1 MSPEPFVLC
10 VKAPPARRK
19 LREVIKQATKTTAT
33 RTPPDNNQLLDEV
46 FVIWQNQGRGKCH
59 NTYQARPLLVM
70 VIRLSG
76 VQNRTTDKQESDWL
90 PTQLDET
97 KSYYQ

>member
-1 MSPEPFVLC
+1 MWFLMSSEPFVLC

-33 RTPPDNNQLLDEV
+33 RTPPDNNQLLDE
-46 FVIWQNQGRGKCH
+46 
-59 NTYQARPLLVM
+59 
-70 VIRLSG
+70 
-76 VQNRTTDKQESDWL
+76 
-90 PTQLDET
+90 T